1 MSVGRELCFYPD
13 CVARGDGSTAR
24 PGLLAAGLAALAVLV
39 VVAKNGIGVF
49 PSWPFLLNLAENWQD
64 PAAAPL
70 LVPPADY
77 LKANFVAAWLAGAL
91 GFVSPK
97 GYVVFNVILTLF
109 ALLLPFAMPVVRRR
123 VRTATL
129 LFVAIVGGPIAVVL
143 LTWVGGYDA
152 ISVIGLTIAALA
164 RHPIVGAVGWLLVG
178 LNHPSL
184 ALLGFAVWVPI
195 VVLTAERLV
204 ALRRV
209 GFGLAGVLVG
219 AIASTL
225 IVNGWSGATN
235 RWEWFITN
243 EEAPGLGE
251 LVGVFFP
258 ALFGTVGVLWFVFL
272 RPSFLRTWVV
282 RVLVIEVVVL
292 TVVLPFFVLDI
303 TRAIALVM
311 LAAVFTWIGA
321 AEGVHGSQ
329 AIRNVDRQL
338 FLPAVIVP
346 IPLVWEGAVVF
357 GDPASTL
364 TVFDGLQLPE
374 WYPQ

>member
-1 MSVGRELCFYPD
+1 MRRPSL
-13 CVARGDGSTAR
+13 VA
-24 PGLLAAGLAALAVLV
+24 AALAALAVLV
-39 VVAKNGIGVF
+39 VVIKNGIGVF

-77 LKANFVAAWLAGAL
+77 LKANFVAAWLAGAF
-91 GFVSPK
+91 GFVSPQA
-97 GYVVFNVILTLF
+97 YVIFNLILTVF
-109 ALLLPFAMPVVRRR
+109 ALLLPFAMPAVRRQ
-123 VRTATL
+123 VRTAML
-129 LFVAIVGGPIAVVL
+129 LFIAIVGGPIAVVL

-184 ALLGFAVWVPI
+184 ALLGFAAWVPI
-195 VVLTAERLV
+195 VVVSSDRMAAV
-204 ALRRV
+204 RRSV
-209 GFGLAGVLVG
+209 TGLAGVVLG
-219 AIASTL
+219 AVLSTL
-225 IVNGWSGATN
+225 IVNGWGGATN

-243 EEAPGLGE
+243 EEAPGFAE
-251 LVGVFFP
+251 IVAVFFP
-258 ALFGTVGVLWFVFL
+258 VLFGTVGVLWFVFL

-282 RVLVIEVVVL
+282 RILVIEVVVL
-292 TVVLPFFVLDI
+292 TLVLPFFVLDI
-303 TRAIALVM
+303 TRVIALVM
-311 LAAVFTWIGA
+311 LAALLTWIAA

-346 IPLVWEGAVVF
+346 IPLVWEGAVIF
-357 GDPASTL
+357 GNPASTL
-364 TVFDGLQLPE
+364 TVFEGLELPE
-374 WYPQ
+374 WYPG